1 MEIEIQGSIQPL
13 RAGNNNTR
21 LFHRM
26 GNVQL
31 NGDPIRSLKINE
43 IKIEGEKKLKGDIV
57 AYFKFVFNIP

>member
-1 MEIEIQGSIQPL
+1 MKIEIQGSIQPL

>member
-13 RAGNNNTR
+13 RTGNNNTR

-31 NGDPIRSLKINE
+31 NGDPIRNE
-43 IKIEGEKKLKGDIV
+43 IKTEGEKKLKGDIV